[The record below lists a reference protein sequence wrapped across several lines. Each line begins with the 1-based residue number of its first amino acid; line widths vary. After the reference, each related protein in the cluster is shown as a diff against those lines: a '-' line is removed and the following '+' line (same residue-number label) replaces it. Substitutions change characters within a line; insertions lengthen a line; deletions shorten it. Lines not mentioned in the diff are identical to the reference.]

1 MILKETILSAFT
13 ERGTLLKWLKKVEA
27 ALNADVLTDISV
39 EQVSATQVKLKFTFE
54 NGDFVES
61 PGLTLPRGEK
71 GETGA
76 VGPEGPRGPQGP
88 QGPQGIP
95 GLDGEGIAATV
106 EVGTVT
112 TGAAGTNASVT
123 NVGTEQRAI
132 LNFVIPRGDTGESG
146 EQGSAGVGFEDANE
160 ISINDGE
167 INITAGDNGVNIEA
181 SFEVAV
187 GEEILEIPSTMYLPL
202 KGSESIVID
211 VDESGDFIDIHLDAD
226 IAAKLGRVLVT
237 PMSAP
242 ASTSIVAV
250 DNTNA
255 QTMLTVGDGLTIEG
269 GALKATGGGGAD
281 IEINPSG
288 TPNDVLTSLRV
299 GNKICVVPSSLLIIV
314 TIRNNSNSYTA
325 VIESFDEGRL
335 DGTDTTIPPNSQ
347 KTFKMTKGSIF
358 WLGSQNTG
366 ITGFDVSSLSNAFLT
381 EYQGSSARIC
391 VYASPANITGEA
403 VDRD

>member
-27 ALNADVLTDISV
+27 ALNNAVLTDISV

-61 PGLTLPRGEK
+61 PVLTLPRGEK
-71 GETGA
+71 GEPGKDGA
-76 VGPEGPRGPQGP
+76 PGKD
-88 QGPQGIP
+88 
-95 GLDGEGIAATV
+95 GLDGEGIAATI

-132 LNFVIPRGDTGESG
+132 LNFVIPRGDTGASG
-146 EQGSAGVGFEDANE
+146 AEGSAGVGFDDADE
-160 ISINDGE
+160 ISINDGN

-181 SFEVAV
+181 SIEVAV

-211 VDESGDFIDIHLDAD
+211 VDESGDFIEIHLDAD

-242 ASTSIVAV
+242 ASVSLVAV
-250 DNTNA
+250 DTSNA
-255 QTMLTVGDGLTIEG
+255 QTMLTLGSGLSVSG
-269 GALKATGGGGAD
+269 GVLSVSGGGGGGGAEYITINFTAFQGATLTD
-281 IEINPSG
+281 YMTTVKLPYTTGKQLIDYLCVVGFVSLRSTKFGTDDTSTSSPYLIVLNDGKCAYRSIHYSNNNFTAATNVNKIEINGSNVTSTDYTKTVVAPSD
-288 TPNDVLTSLRV
+288 TIDIELFY
-299 GNKICVVPSSLLIIV
+299 SSV
-314 TIRNNSNSYTA
+314 N
-325 VIESFDEGRL
+325 
-335 DGTDTTIPPNSQ
+335 
-347 KTFKMTKGSIF
+347 
-358 WLGSQNTG
+358 
-366 ITGFDVSSLSNAFLT
+366 
-381 EYQGSSARIC
+381 
-391 VYASPANITGEA
+391 
-403 VDRD
+403 